1 MVLRAGFV
9 VLMVAGSLAGCAG
22 STVSPTVM
30 SSPSQETFPT
40 SSVARAPDEYRIG
53 PLDELS
59 ITVFE
64 EPDLSLEEVPVDA
77 GGNIQF
83 PLIGL
88 VEAGGKTTREVSVLI
103 AQRLAE
109 QYLIDPQVLVNVS
122 KSSSQIVTVEGQ
134 VTRPGRFEV
143 TGQSTLLTAIASAA
157 GPTLKARTDEVL
169 VFRTINGE
177 RFAAKFDLRA
187 IRDGRAEDPLIR
199 GNDIVVVGA
208 SSAKGLYQDILTALP
223 GLGTIFIALEQAA
236 SN

>member
-1 MVLRAGFV
+1 MGFRTGCVLLIA
-9 VLMVAGSLAGCAG
+9 AGSLVGCAG
-22 STVSPTVM
+22 SNVSPTVI
-30 SSPSQETFPT
+30 SSPSQDTFPT
-40 SSVARAPDEYRIG
+40 SSAVRVAEEYRIG

-77 GGNIQF
+77 GGNILF

-88 VEAGGKTTREVSVLI
+88 VEASGKTSREVSALI
-103 AQRLAE
+103 AQRLAAR
-109 QYLIDPQVLVNVS
+109 YLIDPQVLVNVS
-122 KSSSQIVTVEGQ
+122 KSSSQVVTVEGQ
-134 VTRPGRFEV
+134 VTRPGRFEI
-143 TGQSTLLTAIASAA
+143 TGQSTLLTAIASAS
-157 GPTLKARTDEVL
+157 GPTQKARLDEIL

-208 SSAKGLYQDILTALP
+208 SSAKGIYQDLITALP
-223 GLGTIFIALEQAA
+223 GLGTIFIALEQAT